1 MVHDRDAGKEALR
14 RSRPALRHHA
24 RGFTLI
30 ELLVVTA
37 ILVIVSGMVLA
48 NHSRFGGKILL
59 QNLAYDMALS
69 VRQAQVYGI
78 SVRRTSAGTF
88 GAGYGAHFSTATQVE
103 RTSYILFADSI
114 AVDGMLTSG
123 ETVQTYSIDRGF
135 KVSKLCAPAGVS
147 AASCTSV
154 TTLDVL
160 YKRPEP
166 DAWISANGNSCVSVQ
181 ANCIESARV
190 VLSAPSGDTVDFIVD
205 LNGQVAVDKN

>member
-1 MVHDRDAGKEALR
+1 MVIMQARM
-14 RSRPALRHHA
+14 RSA

-37 ILVIVSGMVLA
+37 ILVIVSGLVLA

-78 SVRRTSAGTF
+78 SVRRSGSGTF
-88 GAGYGAHFSTATQVE
+88 GAGYGAHFSTSAPS
-103 RTSYILFADSI
+103 SYSLFADSVL
-114 AVDGMLTSG
+114 ADGMLTAG
-123 ETVQTYSIDRGF
+123 ETVQTYSLERGYRI
-135 KVSKLCAPAGVS
+135 SKLCAPAGASV
-147 AASCTSV
+147 ASCTSV
-154 TTLDVL
+154 ASLDVL

-166 DAWISANGNSCVSVQ
+166 DAWISADGASCVSVQ
-181 ANCIESARV
+181 VNCKESARV